1 MAGSIPPVTLT
12 TAFSTIDTCN
22 CKEKTMRK
30 LALNLAAFFLLTPA
44 AALLAFEPDTSD
56 ELQLDVAKAIIDIK
70 KADPGIERFFEGSAG
85 YAVFPKVGKGGIG
98 VGGAYGKG
106 LVIVNDKAVGKSSV
120 SQVTVGFQLGGQV
133 YAQFV
138 FFKDQ
143 AALDSFQ
150 RGNFEFGA
158 QASAVAVTLGAS
170 ADANYD
176 KGVAVFT
183 HVGGGLMYEAT
194 ISGQKFKYEAL

>member
-1 MAGSIPPVTLT
+1 
-12 TAFSTIDTCN
+12 
-22 CKEKTMRK
+22 MRK
-30 LALNLAAFFLLTPA
+30 SALLIAAIVMLISSSMT
-44 AALLAFEPDTSD
+44 LAFEPDTSD
-56 ELQLDVAKAIIDIK
+56 EMQLSVAKAILDIQ
-70 KADPGIERFFEGSAG
+70 KADPGMTKFFEGAAG

-98 VGGAYGKG
+98 IGGAHGKG
-106 LVIVNDKAVGKSSV
+106 LVIVNDKAVGKTSL

-138 FFKDQ
+138 FFEDDT
-143 AALDSFQ
+143 ALGHFQ
-150 RGNFEFGA
+150 RGNFEMGA

-176 KGVAVFT
+176 GGVAVFT